1 MPEISSTA
9 AAAPSVAADAE
20 AIRPRVRTDH
30 QIWGIYI
37 VLLIFSII
45 ELFSA
50 SSQEVQVDD
59 IYGPLVRH
67 VQFLGMG
74 LAAMLV
80 IQHFHYRYV
89 VRGIPWLVIFSV
101 LAMLYVLVAGVEIN
115 GARRGMR
122 LAGFII
128 LPAEFIKLAVALG
141 VALIMSRYQVKGRR
155 DVSNHGVALCVI
167 LTLVCSGLLFTQ
179 GLTNTLL
186 LMCISVAMMAIGGVG
201 AKKFWCVIGIYAL
214 LGGGALGV
222 KMLAAK
228 NAAPTPEAIEIAQL
242 NHEEV
247 EAGNSRDRS
256 STWRGR
262 VERHFRLN
270 KYDDVITDLNK
281 QEQLSYIAQA
291 HGGITGVGPG
301 NSRENARLPLAFS
314 DYIYAIVVEEC
325 GLLFSVFLLLCYIWL
340 LARAGYVGT
349 RLRRTPACF
358 LMIGC
363 GVYIVVQALFHMA
376 IVSGVFPV
384 SGQPLP
390 LISKGGTSVL
400 ATSVALGVML
410 SVSRHAARVNDSD
423 AEAAQRELQSLPENL
438 RTDNPTSL

>member
-1 MPEISSTA
+1 MNTIA
-9 AAAPSVAADAE
+9 AE
-20 AIRPRVRTDH
+20 ADIIRPRVRTDH

-50 SSQEVQVDD
+50 SSQEVRVDD

-67 VQFLGMG
+67 AQFLVMG
-74 LAAMLV
+74 LGAMLV
-80 IQHFHYRYV
+80 IQHFHYRYIV
-89 VRGIPWLVIFSV
+89 KAIPWLIGLSIA
-101 LAMLYVLVAGVEIN
+101 AMLYVLVAGVTIN

-122 LAGFII
+122 IAGMVI

-155 DVSNHGVALCVI
+155 DVSTHGIVLCVA
-167 LTLVCSGLLFTQ
+167 LTLVSSGLLFTQ

-201 AKKFWCVIGIYAL
+201 FKKFWCVIGIYL
-214 LGGGALGV
+214 LIGGGAVLV
-222 KMLAAK
+222 KIVAAK
-228 NAAPTPEAIEIAQL
+228 SSGPTPEAIEVARL
-242 NHEEV
+242 NQEEV
-247 EAGNSRDRS
+247 GAGNERDRS
-256 STWRGR
+256 ATWFGR
-262 VERHFRLN
+262 VQRHFRLN
-270 KYDDVITDLNK
+270 KHADPITDINK

-301 NSRENARLPLAFS
+301 KSRENARLPLAFS

-325 GLLFSVFLLLCYIWL
+325 GLVFSIFLLLCYLWL
-340 LARAGYVGT
+340 LMRAGYVGIS
-349 RLRRTPACF
+349 LRRTPACF

-363 GVYIVVQALFHMA
+363 GIYIVVQALFHMA

-400 ATSVALGVML
+400 ATSIALGVML
-410 SVSRHAARVNDSD
+410 SVSRHAARTDD
-423 AEAAQRELQSLPENL
+423 KDTEAATRELQSLPENL
-438 RTDNPTSL
+438 RTDNPTQL

>member
-1 MPEISSTA
+1 MNTIT
-9 AAAPSVAADAE
+9 AE
-20 AIRPRVRTDH
+20 ADIIRPRVRTDH

-50 SSQEVQVDD
+50 SSQEVRVDD

-67 VQFLGMG
+67 AQFLVMG
-74 LAAMLV
+74 LGAMLV
-80 IQHFHYRYV
+80 IQHFHYRYIV
-89 VRGIPWLVIFSV
+89 KAIPWLIGLSIA
-101 LAMLYVLVAGVEIN
+101 AMLYVLVAGVTIN

-122 LAGFII
+122 IAGMVI

-155 DVSNHGVALCVI
+155 DVSTHGIVLCVA
-167 LTLVCSGLLFTQ
+167 LTLVSSGLLFTQ

-201 AKKFWCVIGIYAL
+201 FKKFWCVIGIYL
-214 LGGGALGV
+214 LIGGGAVLV
-222 KMLAAK
+222 KIVAAK
-228 NAAPTPEAIEIAQL
+228 SSGPTPEAIEVARL
-242 NHEEV
+242 NQEEV
-247 EAGNSRDRS
+247 GAGNERDRS
-256 STWRGR
+256 ATWFGR
-262 VERHFRLN
+262 VQRHFRLN
-270 KYDDVITDLNK
+270 KHADPITDINK

-301 NSRENARLPLAFS
+301 KSRENARLPLAFS

-325 GLLFSVFLLLCYIWL
+325 GLVFSIFLLLCYLWL
-340 LARAGYVGT
+340 LMRAGYVGIS
-349 RLRRTPACF
+349 LRRTPACF

-363 GVYIVVQALFHMA
+363 GIYIVVQALFHMA

-400 ATSVALGVML
+400 ATSIALGVML
-410 SVSRHAARVNDSD
+410 SVSRHAARTDD
-423 AEAAQRELQSLPENL
+423 KDTEAATRELQSLPENL
-438 RTDNPTSL
+438 RTDNPTQL

>member
-1 MPEISSTA
+1 MNTIA
-9 AAAPSVAADAE
+9 AE
-20 AIRPRVRTDH
+20 ADIIRPRVRTDH

-50 SSQEVQVDD
+50 SSQEVRVDD

-67 VQFLGMG
+67 AQFLVMG
-74 LAAMLV
+74 LGAMLV
-80 IQHFHYRYV
+80 IQHFHYRYIV
-89 VRGIPWLVIFSV
+89 KAIPWLIGLSIA
-101 LAMLYVLVAGVEIN
+101 AMLYVLVAGVTIN

-122 LAGFII
+122 IAGMVI

-155 DVSNHGVALCVI
+155 DVSTHGIVLCVA
-167 LTLVCSGLLFTQ
+167 LTLVSSGLLFTQ

-201 AKKFWCVIGIYAL
+201 FKKFWCVIGIYL
-214 LGGGALGV
+214 LIGGGAVHV
-222 KMLAAK
+222 KIVAAK
-228 NAAPTPEAIEIAQL
+228 SSGPTPEAIEVARL
-242 NHEEV
+242 NQEEV
-247 EAGNSRDRS
+247 GAGNERDRS
-256 STWRGR
+256 ATWFGR
-262 VERHFRLN
+262 VQRHFRLN
-270 KYDDVITDLNK
+270 KHADPITDINK

-301 NSRENARLPLAFS
+301 KSRENARLPLAFS

-325 GLLFSVFLLLCYIWL
+325 GLVFSIFLLLCYLWL
-340 LARAGYVGT
+340 LMRAGYVGIS
-349 RLRRTPACF
+349 LRRTPACF

-363 GVYIVVQALFHMA
+363 GIYIVVQALFHMA

-400 ATSVALGVML
+400 ATSIALGVML
-410 SVSRHAARVNDSD
+410 SVSRHAARTDD
-423 AEAAQRELQSLPENL
+423 KDTEAATRELQSLPENL
-438 RTDNPTSL
+438 RTDNPTQL

>member
-1 MPEISSTA
+1 MEPSPAIA
-9 AAAPSVAADAE
+9 AQAD
-20 AIRPRVRTDH
+20 AIRPRMRTDH
-30 QIWGIYI
+30 HIWGIYI

-50 SSQEVQVDD
+50 SSQEVRPDD
-59 IYGPLVRH
+59 IYGPIVRH
-67 VQFLGMG
+67 AQFLVMG
-74 LAAMLV
+74 LAIMLV
-80 IQHFHYRYV
+80 IQHFHYRHV
-89 VRGIPWLVIFSV
+89 VRFIPWLVAGSIA
-101 LAMLYVLVAGVEIN
+101 AMLYVLVAGVTIN

-122 LAGFII
+122 VAGMVI

-155 DVSNHGVALCVI
+155 DVSIHGIRLCVI

-186 LMCISVAMMAIGGVG
+186 LMAISLAMMAIGGVG
-201 AKKFWCVIGIYAL
+201 CKKFWCVVGVYAL
-214 LGGGALGV
+214 IGGGAMGV
-222 KMLAAK
+222 KVIAAK
-228 NAAPTPEAIEIAQL
+228 TAAPSETAIEVARL
-242 NHEEV
+242 NHESV
-247 EAGNSRDRS
+247 GAGDTEDRS
-256 STWRGR
+256 STWHGR
-262 VERHFRLN
+262 LTRHFRLN
-270 KYDDVITDLNK
+270 KYNDPISDINK

-301 NSRENARLPLAFS
+301 KSRENARLPLAFS

-325 GLLFSVFLLLCYIWL
+325 GLVFSIFLLLCYLWL
-340 LARAGYVGT
+340 FLRTGYVGT
-349 RLRRTPACF
+349 QLRRTPACF

-363 GVYIVVQALFHMA
+363 GLYIVIQALFHMA

-400 ATSVALGVML
+400 ATSVAFGVML
-410 SVSRHAARVNDSD
+410 SVSRHAARTDDKD
-423 AEAAQRELQSLPENL
+423 AEAATIELQSLPENL
-438 RTDNPTSL
+438 RTDNPTQL

>member
-1 MPEISSTA
+1 MDSAINPT
-9 AAAPSVAADAE
+9 VASDAE
-20 AIRPRVRTDH
+20 AIRPKVRTDH

-50 SSQEVQVDD
+50 SSQEVRVDD

-67 VQFLGMG
+67 VQFLAMG
-74 LAAMLV
+74 LAAMLI

-89 VRGIPWLVIFSV
+89 VRFIPWLIGLSIA
-101 LAMLYVLVAGVEIN
+101 AMLYVLVAGVEIN

-122 LAGFII
+122 LPGFVI

-155 DVSNHGVALCVI
+155 DVSNHGVALCVA
-167 LTLVCSGLLFTQ
+167 LTLVSSGLLFTQ

-201 AKKFWCVIGIYAL
+201 MKKFWCVIAIYAL
-214 LGGGALGV
+214 VGGGALGV
-222 KMLAAK
+222 KVLMAK
-228 NAAPTPEAIEIAQL
+228 NAAPTPEAIEIARL

-247 EAGNSRDRS
+247 GTGNTDDRS
-256 STWRGR
+256 TTWIGR
-262 VERHFRLN
+262 IQRHFRLN
-270 KYDDVITDLNK
+270 KHQDPIDDLNK

-291 HGGITGVGPG
+291 HGGLTGVGPG

-314 DYIYAIVVEEC
+314 DYIFAIIVEEC
-325 GLLFSVFLLLCYIWL
+325 GLFFSVFLLLCYLWL
-340 LARAGYVGT
+340 LGRAGYVGT

-363 GVYIVVQALFHMA
+363 GVYIVIQALFHMA

-400 ATSVALGVML
+400 ATSMALGVML
-410 SVSRHAARVNDSD
+410 SVSRHAARVNDEDSD
-423 AEAAQRELQSLPENL
+423 AAQRELQSLPENL
-438 RTDNPTSL
+438 RTDNPAVL

>member
-1 MPEISSTA
+1 MDSSTIA
-9 AAAPSVAADAE
+9 AE
-20 AIRPRVRTDH
+20 ADVIRPKVRTDH

-50 SSQEVQVDD
+50 SSQEVRVDD

-67 VQFLGMG
+67 AQFLVAG
-74 LAAMLV
+74 LALMLI

-89 VRGIPWLVIFSV
+89 VKLIPWLIAGSIA
-101 LAMLYVLVAGVEIN
+101 AMLYVLVAGVTIN
-115 GARRGMR
+115 GARRSMRIAGM
-122 LAGFII
+122 II

-155 DVSNHGVALCVI
+155 DVSTHGIVLCVL
-167 LTLVCSGLLFTQ
+167 LTLISSGLLFTQ

-186 LMCISVAMMAIGGVG
+186 LMAISMAMMAIGGVG
-201 AKKFWCVIGIYAL
+201 FKKFWCVVILYGII
-214 LGGGALGV
+214 GGGAIGV
-222 KMLAAK
+222 KVLTAK
-228 NAAPTPEAIEIAQL
+228 NAGPTEEAIEVARL

-247 EAGNSRDRS
+247 GEGNANDRS
-256 STWRGR
+256 ATWYGR
-262 VERHFRLN
+262 IERHFRLN
-270 KYDDVITDLNK
+270 KYDDKITEIHK

-291 HGGITGVGPG
+291 HGGLTGVGPG
-301 NSRENARLPLAFS
+301 KSRENARLPLAFS
-314 DYIYAIVVEEC
+314 DYIFAIIVEEC
-325 GLLFSVFLLLCYIWL
+325 GLFFSVFLLLCYLWL
-340 LARAGYVGT
+340 LGRAGYVGI

-363 GVYIVVQALFHMA
+363 GVYIVSQALFHMA

-400 ATSVALGVML
+400 ATSIAIGVML
-410 SVSRHAARVNDSD
+410 SVSRHAARTTDTD
-423 AEAAQRELQSLPENL
+423 DEAATRELQSLPENL
-438 RTDNPTSL
+438 RTDNPTQL

>member
-1 MPEISSTA
+1 MNTIA
-9 AAAPSVAADAE
+9 AE
-20 AIRPRVRTDH
+20 ADIIRPRVRTDH

-50 SSQEVQVDD
+50 SSQEVRVDD

-67 VQFLGMG
+67 AQFLVMG
-74 LAAMLV
+74 LGAMLV
-80 IQHFHYRYV
+80 IQHFHYRY
-89 VRGIPWLVIFSV
+89 REKAIPWLLGLSIA
-101 LAMLYVLVAGVEIN
+101 AMLYVLVAGVTIN

-122 LAGFII
+122 IAGMVI

-155 DVSNHGVALCVI
+155 DVSTHGIVLCVA
-167 LTLVCSGLLFTQ
+167 LTLVSSGLLFTQ

-201 AKKFWCVIGIYAL
+201 FKKFWCVIGIYL
-214 LGGGALGV
+214 LIGGGAVLV
-222 KMLAAK
+222 KIVAAK
-228 NAAPTPEAIEIAQL
+228 SSGPTPEAIEVARL
-242 NHEEV
+242 NQEEV
-247 EAGNSRDRS
+247 GAGNERDRS
-256 STWRGR
+256 ATWFGR
-262 VERHFRLN
+262 VQRHFRLN
-270 KYDDVITDLNK
+270 KHADPITDINK
-281 QEQLSYIAQA
+281 QEQFSYIAQA

-301 NSRENARLPLAFS
+301 KSRENARLPLAFS

-325 GLLFSVFLLLCYIWL
+325 GLVFSIFLLLCYLWL
-340 LARAGYVGT
+340 LMRAGYVGIS
-349 RLRRTPACF
+349 LRRTPACF

-363 GVYIVVQALFHMA
+363 GIYIVVQALFHMA

-400 ATSVALGVML
+400 ATSIALGVML
-410 SVSRHAARVNDSD
+410 SVSRHAARTDD
-423 AEAAQRELQSLPENL
+423 KDTEAATRELQSLPENL
-438 RTDNPTSL
+438 RTDNPTQL

>member
-1 MPEISSTA
+1 M
-9 AAAPSVAADAE
+9 
-20 AIRPRVRTDH
+20 RTDH

-50 SSQEVQVDD
+50 SSQEVRVDD

-67 VQFLGMG
+67 AQFLVMG
-74 LAAMLV
+74 LGAMLV
-80 IQHFHYRYV
+80 IQHFHYRYIV
-89 VRGIPWLVIFSV
+89 KAIPWLIGLSIA
-101 LAMLYVLVAGVEIN
+101 AMLYVLVAGVTIN

-122 LAGFII
+122 IAGMVI

-155 DVSNHGVALCVI
+155 DVSTHGIVLCVA
-167 LTLVCSGLLFTQ
+167 LTLVSSGLLFTQ

-201 AKKFWCVIGIYAL
+201 FKKFWCVIGIYL
-214 LGGGALGV
+214 LIGGGAVLV
-222 KMLAAK
+222 KIVAAK
-228 NAAPTPEAIEIAQL
+228 SSGPTPEAIEVARL
-242 NHEEV
+242 NQEEV
-247 EAGNSRDRS
+247 GAGNERDRS
-256 STWRGR
+256 ATWFGR
-262 VERHFRLN
+262 VQRHFRLN
-270 KYDDVITDLNK
+270 KHADPITDINK

-301 NSRENARLPLAFS
+301 KSRENARLPLAFS

-325 GLLFSVFLLLCYIWL
+325 GLVFSIFLLLCYLWL
-340 LARAGYVGT
+340 LMRAGYVGIS
-349 RLRRTPACF
+349 LRRTPACF

-363 GVYIVVQALFHMA
+363 GIYIVVQALFHMA

-400 ATSVALGVML
+400 ATSIALGVML
-410 SVSRHAARVNDSD
+410 SVSRHAARTDD
-423 AEAAQRELQSLPENL
+423 KDTEAATRELQSLPENL
-438 RTDNPTSL
+438 RTDNPTQL

>member
-1 MPEISSTA
+1 ME
-9 AAAPSVAADAE
+9 PSPNPSAVAAEAE

-30 QIWGIYI
+30 HIWGIYI
-37 VLLIFSII
+37 VLLIYSVI

-50 SSQEVQVDD
+50 SSQEVRVDD

-67 VQFLGMG
+67 AQFLVIGFG
-74 LAAMLV
+74 LMLV

-89 VRGIPWLVIFSV
+89 VKLIPYLIAGSII
-101 LAMLYVLVAGVEIN
+101 AMLYVLVAGVTIN

-122 LAGFII
+122 IAGMVI

-155 DVSNHGVALCVI
+155 DVSTHGIVLCVV
-167 LTLVCSGLLFTQ
+167 LTLVSSGLLFTQ

-186 LMCISVAMMAIGGVG
+186 LMAMSAAMMAIGGVG
-201 AKKFWCVIGIYAL
+201 FRKFWAVMGFYVIVGL
-214 LGGGALGV
+214 LAIGGKSL
-222 KMLAAK
+222 MAK
-228 NAAPTPEAIEIAQL
+228 NAAPSAEMREIAML
-242 NHEEV
+242 NKEEV
-247 EAGNSRDRS
+247 GAGNVDDRS

-262 VERHFRLN
+262 IERHFRLN
-270 KYDDVITDLNK
+270 KHLDTITDLNK

-301 NSRENARLPLAFS
+301 KSRENARLPLAFS
-314 DYIYAIVVEEC
+314 DYIFAIIVEEC
-325 GLLFSVFLLLCYIWL
+325 GLVLSVFLLLCYVWL
-340 LARAGYVGT
+340 LGRAAYVGT
-349 RLRRTPACF
+349 QLRRTPACF
-358 LMIGC
+358 LIIGC
-363 GVYIVVQALFHMA
+363 GVYIVIQALFHMA

-400 ATSVALGVML
+400 ATSIALGVML
-410 SVSRHAARVNDSD
+410 SVSRHAARTGTADD
-423 AEAAQRELQSLPENL
+423 TAATLELQSLPENL
-438 RTDNPTSL
+438 RNENPTQL

>member
-1 MPEISSTA
+1 MNTIA
-9 AAAPSVAADAE
+9 AE
-20 AIRPRVRTDH
+20 ADIIRPRVRTDH

-50 SSQEVQVDD
+50 SSQEVRVDD

-67 VQFLGMG
+67 AQFLVMG
-74 LAAMLV
+74 LGAMLV
-80 IQHFHYRYV
+80 IQHFHYRYIV
-89 VRGIPWLVIFSV
+89 KAIPWLIGLSIA
-101 LAMLYVLVAGVEIN
+101 AMLYVLVAGVTIN

-122 LAGFII
+122 IAGMVI

-155 DVSNHGVALCVI
+155 DVSTHGIVLCVA
-167 LTLVCSGLLFTQ
+167 LTLVSSGLLFTQ

-201 AKKFWCVIGIYAL
+201 FKKFWCVIGIYL
-214 LGGGALGV
+214 LIGGGAVLV
-222 KMLAAK
+222 KIVAAK
-228 NAAPTPEAIEIAQL
+228 SSGPTPEAIEVARL
-242 NHEEV
+242 NQEEV
-247 EAGNSRDRS
+247 GAGNERDRS
-256 STWRGR
+256 ATWFGR
-262 VERHFRLN
+262 VQRHFRLN
-270 KYDDVITDLNK
+270 KHADPITDINK

-301 NSRENARLPLAFS
+301 KSRENARLPLAFS

-325 GLLFSVFLLLCYIWL
+325 GLVFSIFLLLCYLWL
-340 LARAGYVGT
+340 LMRAGYVGIS
-349 RLRRTPACF
+349 LRRTPACF

-363 GVYIVVQALFHMA
+363 GIYIVVQALFHMA

-400 ATSVALGVML
+400 ATSIALGVML
-410 SVSRHAARVNDSD
+410 SVSRHAARTDD
-423 AEAAQRELQSLPENL
+423 KDTEAATRELQSLPENL
-438 RTDNPTSL
+438 RTDNSTQL

>member
-1 MPEISSTA
+1 MPDIS
-9 AAAPSVAADAE
+9 PSVNSAVAADAE
-20 AIRPRVRTDH
+20 AIRPKLRTDH
-30 QIWGIYI
+30 QIWGIYF
-37 VLLIFSII
+37 VLLIYSII

-50 SSQEVQVDD
+50 SSQEVRVDD
-59 IYGPLVRH
+59 IYGPLFRH
-67 VQFLGMG
+67 VQFLALG
-74 LAAMLV
+74 LGAMLV

-89 VRGIPWLVIFSV
+89 VKGIPWLVGLSIA
-101 LAMLYVLVAGVEIN
+101 AMLYVLVAGVEIN

-122 LAGFII
+122 LGSFVI

-155 DVSNHGVALCVI
+155 DVSNYGVALCVA
-167 LTLVCSGLLFTQ
+167 LTLVSSGLLFTQ

-201 AKKFWCVIGIYAL
+201 MKKFWCVIGIYAL
-214 LGGGALGV
+214 IGGGALGV
-222 KMLAAK
+222 KVLTAK
-228 NAAPTPEAIEIAQL
+228 NAAPTPEAMEIARL

-247 EAGNSRDRS
+247 GAGNTDDRS
-256 STWRGR
+256 ATWQGR
-262 VERHFRLN
+262 IQRHFRLN
-270 KYDDVITDLNK
+270 KHQDPIDDLNK

-291 HGGITGVGPG
+291 HGGLTGVGPG

-314 DYIYAIVVEEC
+314 DYIFAIIVEEC
-325 GLLFSVFLLLCYIWL
+325 GLFFSVFLLMCYLWL
-340 LARAGYVGT
+340 LGRAGYVGT

-363 GVYIVVQALFHMA
+363 GVYIVIQALFHMA

-400 ATSVALGVML
+400 ATSLALGVML
-410 SVSRHAARVNDSD
+410 SVSRHAARVNDDDSD
-423 AEAAQRELQSLPENL
+423 AATRELQSLPENL
-438 RTDNPTSL
+438 RTDNPAVL